1 LEFSTAFLGSSH
13 TRKNCFNDKGKEM
26 NAIVKICWATVVAV
40 ALITLTVPAQAEV
53 KTKEVCK
60 DVVDKNGKPV
70 KNKDGSTKQACKT
83 IKVHKKLEGT
93 PVPPPK
99 K

>member
-1 LEFSTAFLGSSH
+1 
-13 TRKNCFNDKGKEM
+13 M
-26 NAIVKICWATVVAV
+26 NAIIKICWATVIAV
-40 ALITLTVPAQAEV
+40 AAITLTVPAYAET

-60 DVVDKNGKPV
+60 DVVGKDGKTV
-70 KNKDGSTKQACKT
+70 KNKDGTTKQACKT

-93 PVPPPK
+93 PVPAK